1 MTKIYL
7 IFSKQSS
14 ASLKII
20 FVFLSEV
27 KKSMDCINLITE
39 CIVHEKNQVTLSII
53 VFLFFWVKNFLGES
67 ELSFQA
73 NTGWRWSVG
82 DTIIVSCRIPKV
94 LCSLTPKTVSIGI
107 IVEGNNNQLYI
118 DTDGGLYIMDMTH
131 EMFTKIAYQT
141 DDRTDLVS
149 AINALYIDNNKN
161 LWIGTMQQDIF
172 LDDTVEKLLKKINV
186 DKYDLDNNATWKIY
200 GDRSNT
206 VWVVHD

>member
-1 MTKIYL
+1 
-7 IFSKQSS
+7 
-14 ASLKII
+14 
-20 FVFLSEV
+20 
-27 KKSMDCINLITE
+27 
-39 CIVHEKNQVTLSII
+39 
-53 VFLFFWVKNFLGES
+53 
-67 ELSFQA
+67 
-73 NTGWRWSVG
+73 
-82 DTIIVSCRIPKV
+82 
-94 LCSLTPKTVSIGI
+94 
-107 IVEGNNNQLYI
+107 
-118 DTDGGLYIMDMTH
+118 MDMTH